1 MESLKLYG
9 KSDLRFEEAE
19 KPIIRKAN
27 EVIVEVKAVGICGS
41 DLSRYKKLGPYI
53 PGMIWGH
60 EFSGIISEIGE
71 DVKEVKVGDRVA
83 TCPALVCEDLEVEEC
98 YYCKKSEYARC
109 LNLTV
114 VGAKHPG
121 GFAEYVALPE
131 KNVLKLPDSVDF
143 ESAAMIEP
151 SAVVAHGLFK
161 SNAKAGDDL
170 VVVGCGNIGLLT
182 IKWAQVMGFDKIIA
196 LDIND
201 AALKSAKETGAT
213 HTINTLKVDPLEE
226 LAKITNHL
234 GAQCVVESAGS
245 PITSA
250 QVFAYAKKGGDV
262 IFMGIPYADV
272 NIERFYFEQI
282 VRKELN
288 VIGSWNA
295 ISAPFPGDEWSAT
308 IKALSSG
315 KIEFKS
321 MISHRLSLSDGPSIF
336 EEITNNRN
344 KNFGKV
350 MFYPNV

>member
-1 MESLKLYG
+1 M
-9 KSDLRFEEAE
+9 
-19 KPIIRKAN
+19 
-27 EVIVEVKAVGICGS
+27 
-41 DLSRYKKLGPYI
+41 
-53 PGMIWGH
+53 
-60 EFSGIISEIGE
+60 
-71 DVKEVKVGDRVA
+71 
-83 TCPALVCEDLEVEEC
+83 
-98 YYCKKSEYARC
+98 
-109 LNLTV
+109 
-114 VGAKHPG
+114 
-121 GFAEYVALPE
+121 PE

-226 LAKITNHL
+226 LAAITNHL

-336 EEITNNRN
+336 EEITNNRD

-350 MFYPNV
+350 MFYPNA

>member
-201 AALKSAKETGAT
+201 SALKSAKETGAT

-226 LAKITNHL
+226 LAMITNHL

-336 EEITNNRN
+336 EEITNNRD

-350 MFYPNV
+350 MFYPNA

>member
-226 LAKITNHL
+226 LATITNHL

-336 EEITNNRN
+336 EEIANNRD

-350 MFYPNV
+350 MFYPNA

>member
-19 KPIIRKAN
+19 KPIIRKVN

-234 GAQCVVESAGS
+234 GALCVVESAGS

-336 EEITNNRN
+336 EEITNNRD

-350 MFYPNV
+350 MFYPNA

>member
-19 KPIIRKAN
+19 KPIIRKVN

-226 LAKITNHL
+226 LA
-234 GAQCVVESAGS
+234 QCVVESAGS

-336 EEITNNRN
+336 EEITNNRD

-350 MFYPNV
+350 MFYPNA

>member
-71 DVKEVKVGDRVA
+71 DVNEVKVGDRVA

-336 EEITNNRN
+336 EEITNNRD

-350 MFYPNV
+350 MFYPNA

>member
-71 DVKEVKVGDRVA
+71 DVKEVKVGDRVT

-350 MFYPNV
+350 MFYPNA

>member
-19 KPIIRKAN
+19 KPIISKAN

-71 DVKEVKVGDRVA
+71 DVKEIKVGDRVA

-336 EEITNNRN
+336 EEITNNRD

-350 MFYPNV
+350 MFYPNA

>member
-226 LAKITNHL
+226 LATITNHL

-336 EEITNNRN
+336 EEITNNRD

-350 MFYPNV
+350 MFYPNA

>member
-350 MFYPNV
+350 MFYPNA

>member
-336 EEITNNRN
+336 EEITNNRD

>member
-182 IKWAQVMGFDKIIA
+182 IKWAQVMGFDKIVA

-336 EEITNNRN
+336 EEITNNRD

-350 MFYPNV
+350 MFYPNA

>member
-170 VVVGCGNIGLLT
+170 VIVGCGNIGLLT

-226 LAKITNHL
+226 LATITNHL

-336 EEITNNRN
+336 EEITNNRD

-350 MFYPNV
+350 MFYPNA

>member
-19 KPIIRKAN
+19 KPIIRKVN

-226 LAKITNHL
+226 LAAITNHL

-336 EEITNNRN
+336 EEITNNRD

-350 MFYPNV
+350 MFYPNA

>member
-226 LAKITNHL
+226 LAAITNHL

-336 EEITNNRN
+336 EEITNNRD

-350 MFYPNV
+350 MFYPNA

>member
-60 EFSGIISEIGE
+60 EFSGIIFEIGE

-336 EEITNNRN
+336 EEITNNRD

-350 MFYPNV
+350 MFYPNA